1 VVGKVVSIKAA
12 FRRLLGR
19 SYLAYLSFDLGKVV
33 RKASGVVV
41 VVGGRAYG
49 SVPVVCGREA
59 CEEIVEHAE
68 FVPSSVKL
76 KFASPTG
83 SVIVEAYGEGN
94 SLIISSYIYG
104 WARLRILLPHPDFPG
119 ENVASFL
126 YGPGTYEL
134 MLKLSPPHEPSR
146 LGLWGC
152 GNYNIVLRFSYGN
165 VVDEKEAH
173 INLACRLKKDHA
185 IFAIKPVSRF
195 PSRSRSNLVS
205 SILSASLS

>member
-1 VVGKVVSIKAA
+1 MPIKAA

-19 SYLAYLSFDLGKVV
+19 PYLAYLSLDTGRAVE
-33 RKASGVVV
+33 RASGVAV

-49 SVPVVCGREA
+49 SVPVVCKREA
-59 CEEIVEHAE
+59 CEEVVERVE

-76 KFASPTG
+76 EFASPAG
-83 SVIVEAYGEGN
+83 SVVAEAYGEGD
-94 SLIISSYIYG
+94 SLVISGHIYG
-104 WARLRILLPHPDFPG
+104 WTRLRILFPHPDSPG

-126 YGPGTYEL
+126 YGPGTFEL
-134 MLKLSPPHEPSR
+134 VLRLSPPHEPSR

-173 INLACRLKKDHA
+173 ISLACRLKKDHA
-185 IFAIKPVSRF
+185 IFAIKPTSRF
-195 PSRSRSNLVS
+195 SPRSRPNLVS
-205 SILSASLS
+205 SILSASLP